1 MRNVV
6 ILIVLVV
13 LLAACSQ
20 QGQGGTAVTTS
31 PSDNTTPAA
40 DNAEPEVSAPRVEA
54 TPTPPLPM
62 TWTPPAMV
70 HGGHLFLLPVSG
82 SSTRTVHIVEKGD
95 TLAQLAN
102 RYNVPIEVLAG
113 LNQIYDW
120 DHIEIGTV
128 LVIPV
133 RSN

>member
-20 QGQGGTAVTTS
+20 QGQGGTAATS
-31 PSDNTTPAA
+31 PADTTPSA
-40 DNAEPEVSAPRVEA
+40 DNAEAEVSAPRVEA

-102 RYNVPIEVLAG
+102 RYSVPIEVLAG

-133 RSN
+133 RSNG